1 MEGNYSIFLILFK
14 KKKKWNSVLGI
25 LIKRYFVLL
34 LPSPTIISY
43 LWPHFLDCIDIS
55 PFPTLNI
62 LGFSFLSFFSFFT
75 FCYSFYSFASA
86 WKPRL
91 IDCSF
96 YSPNNHMAVFIFLRT
111 SSRNQT
117 IVLESLDSYFFLYA
131 RQLQFSFDLNY
142 FCLTDKKGK
151 KRLKLD
157 NPSTKNLFG
166 TSQLLIYIKQ
176 ANCRR
181 DRC

>member
-1 MEGNYSIFLILFK
+1 MGGNYPILLILFKK

-25 LIKRYFVLL
+25 LIKCYFVLL

-55 PFPTLNI
+55 LFPTLNI
-62 LGFSFLSFFSFFT
+62 LGFSFLSFFPFRHT

-91 IDCSF
+91 IDCGF
-96 YSPNNHMAVFIFLRT
+96 YSPNSHMAVFIFLRT

-151 KRLKLD
+151 ETKARQPLYKKSIWYI
-157 NPSTKNLFG
+157 STSHLH
-166 TSQLLIYIKQ
+166 
-176 ANCRR
+176 
-181 DRC
+181 

>member
-1 MEGNYSIFLILFK
+1 
-14 KKKKWNSVLGI
+14 
-25 LIKRYFVLL
+25 
-34 LPSPTIISY
+34 
-43 LWPHFLDCIDIS
+43 
-55 PFPTLNI
+55 
-62 LGFSFLSFFSFFT
+62 
-75 FCYSFYSFASA
+75 
-86 WKPRL
+86 
-91 IDCSF
+91 
-96 YSPNNHMAVFIFLRT
+96 MAVFIFLRT

-151 KRLKLD
+151 EKEKLD

-181 DRC
+181 DRCQLFSLFRANTKNRSSTIFKLVKMCIFILHPLLQCKPLGRHRSSALVQESISINCPILPSQSALRT

>member
-1 MEGNYSIFLILFK
+1 MKLCSRHSDQTLFCIAPPLSNHHFLPLATFSRLYWYLPIPNTQHLRFFLPFILF
-14 KKKKWNSVLGI
+14 
-25 LIKRYFVLL
+25 
-34 LPSPTIISY
+34 
-43 LWPHFLDCIDIS
+43 
-55 PFPTLNI
+55 
-62 LGFSFLSFFSFFT
+62 FFTT

-86 WKPRL
+86 WKSRL